1 MDHSHSCN
9 LDRDFS
15 HGDASQDHHN
25 ENKLLL
31 QVIEDVNHLK
41 QKIDVISDKMIRDI
55 NIDNAVTRMHRPVP
69 EKETL
74 DNDPHEQNV
83 SDVSIA
89 SVEEFIETINDVT
102 PPLNLDVLT
111 TQQDLLKLN

>member
-1 MDHSHSCN
+1 
-9 LDRDFS
+9 
-15 HGDASQDHHN
+15 
-25 ENKLLL
+25 
-31 QVIEDVNHLK
+31 
-41 QKIDVISDKMIRDI
+41 MIRDI